1 MGESIATSNGIEIAY
16 ESLGDSGA
24 PPMLLIMGLGAQMV
38 LWEDG
43 FCRMLVER
51 GHRVI
56 RFDNRDVGK
65 STHLRQAGQP
75 DLAAIM
81 TAAFTGQPLATP
93 YTLSDMARDAVG
105 LLDALD
111 IERADIVGAS
121 MGGMIAQTITIE
133 HPLRV
138 RTLTSIMSTTGN
150 PALPPP
156 DAEAISFLLSPIPM
170 DRDGAIEHGVKMFRV
185 IGSPGFPFE
194 EERIRRLAALQYD
207 RGIDPPGVV
216 RQLAA
221 VVASGNR
228 AEKLRSVTAP
238 TLVIHGKAD
247 PLVPFAGGEETAA
260 SIPGARLEAVEGM
273 GHDLPMS
280 LWPRLVAWI
289 SAHASAAR

>member
-1 MGESIATSNGIEIAY
+1 MGESSAKANGIEIAY
-16 ESLGDSGA
+16 EVIGDAKA

-43 FCRMLVER
+43 LCRMLVER

-65 STHLRQAGQP
+65 STHFHEAGLP
-75 DLAAIM
+75 DIASIM
-81 TAAFTGQPLATP
+81 TAAFTGQALSAP
-93 YTLSDMARDAVG
+93 YELSDMARDCVG
-105 LLDALD
+105 LLDVLG

-121 MGGMIAQTITIE
+121 MGGMIAQTLAIE
-133 HPLRV
+133 HPSRV
-138 RTLTSIMSTTGN
+138 RTMTSIMSTTGN

-156 DAEAISFLLSPIPM
+156 NAEAISFLISPMPM
-170 DRDGAIEHGVKMFRV
+170 DREGAIEYGVKMFRV
-185 IGSPGFPFE
+185 IGSPAFPFE

-207 RGIDPPGVV
+207 RGVDPAGVM

-221 VVASGNR
+221 IVASGNR

-238 TLVIHGKAD
+238 TLVIHGDAD
-247 PLVPFAGGEETAA
+247 PLVPLEGGAETAGM
-260 SIPGARLEAVEGM
+260 IPGARLETVEGM

-280 LWPRLVAWI
+280 LWPRLTDCI
-289 SAHASAAR
+289 SSHALMH